1 MRVVTTPFP
10 EQSGRPS
17 DLSATESSQPPE
29 QPTSGTGLDGSP
41 TGLDAEALEKLR
53 ERIVDEIES
62 GRMPSAQFAF
72 ARNGRVELA
81 ESFGAASGSTA
92 FNIFSATK
100 ALIAGVVW
108 QLIGEGRLDTGTRAI
123 ELIPEFGTRGDTP
136 EWLAR
141 VTLEQLL
148 THTSGFPTAPLGPP
162 KWDTRSGRLEVLSKW
177 RGTFEPGTH
186 FEYHPTAAH
195 WVVAEMIEAVEG
207 RDFREVVRDR
217 ILRPLALTDMHLGPE
232 SAEVEVAQLVALG
245 ELPTVEE
252 WRAAFGDLELQLGEV
267 TPDIL
272 VAFNDP
278 GIRAVGVPGGGGTA
292 TASAIAMYYQ
302 ALLHNT
308 GGLWDPQV
316 LADGIGNIRCT
327 LPDPVTGVAANR
339 TLGLVRSGDDGNSSF
354 RGMGPTVSPLAF
366 GHNGAGGQIAWG
378 DPETGYSFAFTTSA
392 IERNFIK
399 EARRI
404 LSITSKA
411 GLCTRPDGAR

>member
-1 MRVVTTPFP
+1 
-10 EQSGRPS
+10 
-17 DLSATESSQPPE
+17 
-29 QPTSGTGLDGSP
+29 
-41 TGLDAEALEKLR
+41 
-53 ERIVDEIES
+53 
-62 GRMPSAQFAF
+62 MPSAQFAF
-72 ARNGRVELA
+72 ARNGRIELA
-81 ESFGAASGSTA
+81 ESFGEASDSTA

-108 QLIGEGRLDTGTRAI
+108 QLIGEGKLKTGTRAI
-123 ELIPEFGTRGDTP
+123 ELIPELGTKGSTP
-136 EWLAR
+136 EWLAK

-162 KWDTRSGRLEVLSKW
+162 NWDTRSGRLEVLSKW

-217 ILRPLALTDMHLGPE
+217 ILTPLSLTDMHLGPE
-232 SAEVEVAQLVALG
+232 SAEVEVAPLVAVG
-245 ELPTVEE
+245 EVPTAEE
-252 WRAAFGDLELQLGEV
+252 WKATFGDLEFQLGEV
-267 TPDIL
+267 TPEIL

-302 ALLHNT
+302 AFLHNT
-308 GGLWDPQV
+308 GGLWDPEV
-316 LADGIGNIRCT
+316 LADGIGHIRCT
-327 LPDPVTGVAANR
+327 LPDPVTGVPANR
-339 TLGLVRSGDDGNSSF
+339 TLGLVRSGDDGKSSF

-392 IERNFIK
+392 LELNFIK

-411 GLCTRPDGAR
+411 GLCTRPQVAR